1 MIKKISKFFTE
12 AKIELKKVTWP
23 SKDEVKGS
31 TIVVLTITGLL
42 GIYIGAVDF
51 VLSNVIKF
59 LIH

>member
-1 MIKKISKFFTE
+1 MIKKVSKFFTE

-23 SKDEVKGS
+23 SKEEVKGS

-42 GIYIGAVDF
+42 GVYIGAVDF
-51 VLSNVIKF
+51 ILSNVIKF